1 MACNKAIG
9 SGNESTN
16 TAVVAQ
22 IQNVAAE
29 NTKRRA
35 IVTSSV
41 ASDGVD
47 ECDFILQ
54 SGNGNNGAGGS
65 ALEKLEMRKNTNNRH
80 SNESGT

>member
-1 MACNKAIG
+1 MACNKSIG

-16 TAVVAQ
+16 TTIVTQ
-22 IQNVAAE
+22 TQNVAAE

-41 ASDGVD
+41 VSDGVD

-54 SGNGNNGAGGS
+54 SGNGNNGAGS